1 VPERYEVASSPQ
13 CADRHAPRNDNMQ
26 LTMTIDFNK
35 SADGL
40 VPVIIQDEQT
50 LEVLMLG
57 YMNREAYDKT
67 VAENIVTFF
76 SRSKNRLWTKGEIS
90 QHFLH
95 VKSIH
100 EDCDNDTLLIKVKP
114 DGPTCHTGSRSC
126 FKTEYNQNF
135 ILQLEQIVNDR
146 YEKPVENSYVNKLHG
161 KGLNKIA
168 QKVGEEAVETV
179 IAALAQSETEMID
192 ETSDLVF
199 HLLVLLREKGLSLE
213 TIAKNL
219 EQRHK

>member
-1 VPERYEVASSPQ
+1 M
-13 CADRHAPRNDNMQ
+13 N
-26 LTMTIDFNK
+26 IDFDK
-35 SADGL
+35 SDGL

-76 SRSKNRLWTKGEIS
+76 SRSKNRLWTKGETS
-90 QHFLH
+90 ENFLH
-95 VKSIH
+95 VKSIY
-100 EDCDNDTLLIKVKP
+100 EDCDNDTLLIKVKA

-126 FKTEYNQNF
+126 FKTDYNQNF
-135 ILQLEQIVNDR
+135 ILELEQIVNDR
-146 YEKPVENSYVNKLHG
+146 YENPQEGSYVNKLHS
-161 KGLNKIA
+161 KGLAKIA

-179 IAALAQSETEMID
+179 IAALAQTETEMID
-192 ETSDLVF
+192 EASDLVF

-219 EQRHK
+219 EERHK

>member
-1 VPERYEVASSPQ
+1 M
-13 CADRHAPRNDNMQ
+13 N
-26 LTMTIDFNK
+26 IDFNK
-35 SADGL
+35 SDGL

-57 YMNREAYDKT
+57 YMNQEAYNKT

-76 SRSKNRLWTKGEIS
+76 SRSKNRLWTKGETS
-90 QHFLH
+90 SNFLH
-95 VKSIH
+95 VKSISQ
-100 EDCDNDTLLIKVKP
+100 DCDNDTLLIKAKA
-114 DGPTCHTGSRSC
+114 DGPTCHTGARSC
-126 FKTEYNQNF
+126 FNTEYNQNF
-135 ILQLEQIVNDR
+135 ILQLEQIISDR
-146 YEKPVENSYVNKLHG
+146 YEHPQEGSYVNKLRG

-179 IAALAQSETEMID
+179 IAALAQTETEMID

-199 HLLVLLREKGLSLE
+199 HLLVLLREKDLSLE

-219 EQRHK
+219 EERHK